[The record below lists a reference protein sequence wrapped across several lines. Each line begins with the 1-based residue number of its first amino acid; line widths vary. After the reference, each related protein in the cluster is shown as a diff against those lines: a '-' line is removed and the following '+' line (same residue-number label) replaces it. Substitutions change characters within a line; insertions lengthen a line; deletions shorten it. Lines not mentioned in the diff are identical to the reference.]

1 MRTTW
6 NLLRAELSAHA
17 VALRNFAIVAAII
30 TAANLALG
38 GAMPAVA
45 VCTLTTAFLP
55 GALFAQDERAHL
67 DAMYA
72 ILPVTRTQFVLGR
85 YLLVALVAAAT
96 TLAGVGVARVDSLV
110 RGPQAGPVPLSTAAV
125 AGVAL
130 AVVGAVAAVQ
140 LPLFLALGHA
150 RTGVLSY
157 GATMALMFGVI
168 LLVRRLPGLAATLL
182 DWAGRPFIG
191 PAGLGVAA
199 ALLVASAACATR
211 LSRRRSL

>member
-6 NLLRAELSAHA
+6 NLLRAKLSAHA

-38 GAMPAVA
+38 GATPAVA

-85 YLLVALVAAAT
+85 YL
-96 TLAGVGVARVDSLV
+96 
-110 RGPQAGPVPLSTAAV
+110 
-125 AGVAL
+125 
-130 AVVGAVAAVQ
+130 VVGAVAAVQ

-168 LLVRRLPGLAATLL
+168 LLVRRLPGLATTLL

-211 LSRRRSL
+211 LYRRRSL

>member
-96 TLAGVGVARVDSLV
+96 TLAGVGVAR
-110 RGPQAGPVPLSTAAV
+110 STD
-125 AGVAL
+125 
-130 AVVGAVAAVQ
+130 GACGCPTRPATSY
-140 LPLFLALGHA
+140 PTSP
-150 RTGVLSY
+150 RSVL
-157 GATMALMFGVI
+157 MLQVI
-168 LLVRRLPGLAATLL
+168 
-182 DWAGRPFIG
+182 
-191 PAGLGVAA
+191 
-199 ALLVASAACATR
+199 
-211 LSRRRSL
+211 